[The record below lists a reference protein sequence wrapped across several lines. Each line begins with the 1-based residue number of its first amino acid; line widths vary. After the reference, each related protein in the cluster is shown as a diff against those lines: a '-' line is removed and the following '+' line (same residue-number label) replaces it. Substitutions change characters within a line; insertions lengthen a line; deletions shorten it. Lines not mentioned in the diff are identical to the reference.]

1 MMAQRIRF
9 DCREQEMP
17 LNDNDKSR
25 MDVCVL
31 GAGPAGLFA
40 AYHAAM
46 GGARVQVVDGN
57 AMAGRKLLITGGG
70 RCNVTHTGPA
80 AELLPAYAPYDR
92 FLRFALHEIPPAYI
106 VSFLE
111 QRGVRTR
118 TLEDGCVFPQSDQA
132 QTVRDL
138 LVCEAQKA
146 GVVFRFGRR
155 VETLART
162 KDGFAVGLGRET
174 LAARRVILATGGASY
189 PRTGSTGDGYAWA
202 RELGH
207 DVVPQRS
214 ALIPLVTK
222 ESWGAELAGTSIP
235 AAVLCARMGEGKSV
249 REKGALVFTQ
259 DGIGGPAVLNLSRL
273 LTDLLPN
280 NEHPVAVQADLVP
293 SHTLPQLERELID
306 ACARRARKTVKN
318 LVAEYVPK
326 RLADIICGQA
336 GCDDDLWACSLSKV
350 YRRKL
355 LQNLKALPLSVVR
368 TRPLAEATITRGGVA
383 TGGID
388 PQTMASKT
396 CPGLFFAGEVIDS
409 DGPCGGYNLQI
420 CWSTGALAGRAA
432 AR

>member
-1 MMAQRIRF
+1 
-9 DCREQEMP
+9 
-17 LNDNDKSR
+17 

-40 AYHAAM
+40 AYHAAI

-70 RCNVTHTGPA
+70 RCNVTHAGTA
-80 AELLPAYAPYDR
+80 AELLPTYTPYDR

-106 VSFLE
+106 VAFLE

-118 TLEDGCVFPQSDQA
+118 TLEDGCVFPKSDQA

-155 VETLART
+155 VGTLSTSEDGFAIDLGHETLAT
-162 KDGFAVGLGRET
+162 
-174 LAARRVILATGGASY
+174 RRVILATGGVSY

-202 RELGH
+202 RALGH
-207 DVVPQRS
+207 AVVPRRS
-214 ALIPLVTK
+214 ALIPLVAK
-222 ESWGAELAGTSIP
+222 EPWVAQLAGTSLP
-235 AAVLCARMGEGKSV
+235 AAVLSARTREGKLV
-249 REKGALVFTQ
+249 RESGALVFTQ
-259 DGIGGPAVLNLSRL
+259 DGIGGPAVLSLSRL

-280 NEHPVAVQADLVP
+280 NEQPVAVQADLVP

-306 ACARRARKTVKN
+306 ACAQRARKTVKN
-318 LVAEYVPK
+318 LVADYVPK

-336 GCDDDLWACSLSKV
+336 GCNEDLWACSLSKA

-355 LQNLKALPLSVVR
+355 LQNLKALTLSIVR

-383 TGGID
+383 TGEID

-396 CPGLFFAGEVIDS
+396 CPGLFFAGEVIDA

-432 AR
+432 SR